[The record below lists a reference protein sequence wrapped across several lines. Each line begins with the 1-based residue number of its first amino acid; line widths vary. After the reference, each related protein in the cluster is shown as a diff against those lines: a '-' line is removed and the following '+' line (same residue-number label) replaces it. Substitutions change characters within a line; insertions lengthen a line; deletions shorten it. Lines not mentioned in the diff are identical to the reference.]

1 MTKEQFDRE
10 SRYRVSLSIA
20 GTMLRNG
27 LISEEDYRI
36 IDTIFIEKYRPLFGG
51 LCA

>member
-1 MTKEQFDRE
+1 MTKEQFERE
-10 SRYRVSLSIA
+10 SRYRVVLSVA
-20 GTMLRNG
+20 DTMLRDG
-27 LISEEDYRI
+27 LITGEDYRI

>member
-1 MTKEQFDRE
+1 MTKEQFERE
-10 SRYRVSLSIA
+10 SRYRVALSVA
-20 GTMLRNG
+20 ETMLREG
-27 LISEEDYRI
+27 LITEDDYRI